1 MKDKENIIDS
11 LLNESDSQKDRNN
24 LETTKSLNLIN
35 FLNSQIEKSNAKNSL
50 RDDVIGKLKKKVSDK
65 DDEIPT
71 IVLIRLLEILEKAD
85 NDLTLGIL
93 SSMKEAAILKKL
105 TGEKEDSIKKDSLEF
120 NKDDIDKVKKVLSYL
135 NKLEV
140 TEGN

>member
-1 MKDKENIIDS
+1 M
-11 LLNESDSQKDRNN
+11 
-24 LETTKSLNLIN
+24 
-35 FLNSQIEKSNAKNSL
+35 
-50 RDDVIGKLKKKVSDK
+50 
-65 DDEIPT
+65 
-71 IVLIRLLEILEKAD
+71 LEILEKAD

>member
-11 LLNESDSQKDRNN
+11 LLDESDSQKDRNN

-85 NDLTLGIL
+85 NDFV
-93 SSMKEAAILKKL
+93 SRPYR
-105 TGEKEDSIKKDSLEF
+105 TGTQ
-120 NKDDIDKVKKVLSYL
+120 N
-135 NKLEV
+135 
-140 TEGN
+140 